1 MASGETS
8 REAIADQ
15 AAEWLVR
22 FDAGRGDPEAFQQ
35 WRDADPRHA
44 AVFAQIAATWQKTT
58 ELRTGNVDPE
68 AEVAPP
74 EEPAPALSAGPGPW
88 LSRRSAMTALA
99 GAAVVATGAGAL
111 LWDRRAYA
119 ETGVGERCTVR
130 LPDGSR
136 AELNTDSRIAWQLG
150 NRLEFWLDR
159 GEAAIIVAQAS
170 NRAVLARLA
179 SLRAELLDGSYNLR
193 LRGEAPTLVTFSGQA
208 RVTDGRGVMTIVM
221 PGHALTDEG
230 AGLGDT
236 ALSAAQLD
244 RARAW
249 QRGEIIFDG
258 MTLASALAEFNR
270 YLPTRLELADP
281 SIATLRLGG
290 RFNTDD
296 PQAFLQALHD
306 GFGIGSRADEGRI
319 LLFRKNNL
327 T

>member
-22 FDAGRGDPEAFQQ
+22 FDAGRGDPEAFEQ
-35 WRDADPRHA
+35 WRNADPRHA
-44 AVFAQIAATWQKTT
+44 AVFAQIAATWQKTA
-58 ELRTGNVDPE
+58 ELRTGNVDLQ
-68 AEVAPP
+68 ADTALA
-74 EEPAPALSAGPGPW
+74 EEPAAVSAGGEPW

-119 ETGVGERCTVR
+119 ETGVGERRTVR

-159 GEAAIIVAQAS
+159 GEAAIVVAQAS
-170 NRAVLARLA
+170 RRAVIARLA
-179 SLRAELLDGSYNLR
+179 SLRAELLDGRYNLR
-193 LRGEAPTLVTFSGQA
+193 LQGEAPTLVTFAGRA
-208 RVTDGRGVMTIVM
+208 RVTDGRGVVTTVM

-236 ALSAAQLD
+236 ALSPAQLD
-244 RARAW
+244 RAGAW

-258 MTLASALAEFNR
+258 MTLARALAEFNR

-306 GFGIGSRADEGRI
+306 GFGIGSRAGEGRI
-319 LLFRKNNL
+319 LLFRKDDL